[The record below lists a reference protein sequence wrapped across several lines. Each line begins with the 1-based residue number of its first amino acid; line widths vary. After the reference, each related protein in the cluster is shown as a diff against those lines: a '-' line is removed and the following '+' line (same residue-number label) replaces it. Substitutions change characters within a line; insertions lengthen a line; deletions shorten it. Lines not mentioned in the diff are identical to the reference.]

1 MLAGAAETAPVLR
14 VLEIGRIVEV
24 HRYGA
29 PPTLA
34 MVTAIVD
41 GRRRRRDVAHVNLIA
56 FEIVGLTYELDVPF
70 EPEPDTSTAR
80 VFWIW
85 PAPRWGSAQ

>member
-1 MLAGAAETAPVLR
+1 MLAGAAETPAVMR

-24 HRYGA
+24 HRFGA

-34 MVTAIVD
+34 MVTAVVD
-41 GRRRRRDVAHVNLIA
+41 GRRRDVAHVNLIA

-70 EPEPDTSTAR
+70 EPEPETSTKR

-85 PAPRWGSAQ
+85 PAPRWGAAH